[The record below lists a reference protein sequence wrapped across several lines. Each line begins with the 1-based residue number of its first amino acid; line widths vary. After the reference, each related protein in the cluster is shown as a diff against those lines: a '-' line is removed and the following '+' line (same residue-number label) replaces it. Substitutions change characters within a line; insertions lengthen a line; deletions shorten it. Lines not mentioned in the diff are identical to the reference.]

1 MSAPWM
7 PLYVADYLA
16 DTAHLTAAE
25 HGAYLLLIMHY
36 WRAGK
41 LPNDERQLARIA
53 RMTAREW
60 ANSRD
65 VLASFFDAEWRHK
78 RIESELAKSVRKS
91 HARADAGSRGGT
103 AKALKTNDAG
113 LANATFLLEQTG
125 KQNDG
130 FALASSSH
138 SQSDK
143 EKPSVLER
151 ADKPAP
157 KPRKPSSDEK
167 ILDILTNALSDA
179 NARAVIEHR
188 RAKGAKLTERAAEL
202 LVAEFFKAHNPDD
215 AAETMIAQGWQG
227 FNVDWYRR
235 AKPTAKII
243 DQTGTH

>member
-1 MSAPWM
+1 M

-41 LPNDERQLARIA
+41 LPSDERQLARIA
-53 RMTAREW
+53 RMTTREW

-65 VLASFFDAEWRHK
+65 VLAGFFDAEWRHK
-78 RIESELAKSVRKS
+78 RIESEIAKSARKS
-91 HARADAGSRGGT
+91 DARADAGSRGGK
-103 AKALKTNDAG
+103 AKALKTNDAD
-113 LANATFLLEQTG
+113 LANATILLEQTC
-125 KQNDG
+125 KQTDG

-138 SQSDK
+138 SHSDK

-151 ADKPAP
+151 ADKLAP
-157 KPRKPSSDEK
+157 KPRKPSADEK
-167 ILDILTNALSDA
+167 VFDILTHALSEA

-235 AKPTAKII
+235 AKPGAKVI